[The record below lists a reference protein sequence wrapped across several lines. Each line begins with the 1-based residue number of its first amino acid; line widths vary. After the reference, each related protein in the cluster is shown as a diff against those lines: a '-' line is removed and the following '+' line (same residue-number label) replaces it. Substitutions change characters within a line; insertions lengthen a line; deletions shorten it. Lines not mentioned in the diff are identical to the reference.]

1 MFRVRFLCLL
11 LALCAVFG
19 FSGSALAAEV
29 DCDATYCFSP
39 SDFSDSEQPLAG
51 ICITGLPDGDSGA
64 VLLGTRVLREGDIL
78 TADQVAQMTFA
89 PLHTQED
96 AKATVSYLPIY
107 DNRVEEQAVM
117 TISIRGKEDKAPAA
131 QDSALETYKNLPNA
145 GMLKA
150 RDPEG
155 QMLRY
160 TLVRAPKRGSV
171 ELRTDG
177 SFLYTPKKNKVG
189 VDTFTYTA
197 TDPAGNVS
205 REATVTIQILKPTDA
220 RQYADTMGEN
230 CRFTAEWM
238 RNTGLFEGEKVNGQ
252 LCFGPEKT
260 VSREEFLAMVV
271 QMLEIP
277 TKDASDIQLP
287 ADTPNW
293 MKPYLA
299 AALRAGLTAGL
310 PENTETGAAITGAE
324 AAVVLQNALA
334 LTVNQQVLETA
345 GEESQE
351 DVPAW
356 ASSSLT
362 VMAENGIALN
372 AAQPMTRAN
381 VAQAL
386 YQAYQLSATAPGT
399 AVFRLQ
405 D

>member
-1 MFRVRFLCLL
+1 M
-11 LALCAVFG
+11 
-19 FSGSALAAEV
+19 
-29 DCDATYCFSP
+29 
-39 SDFSDSEQPLAG
+39 
-51 ICITGLPDGDSGA
+51 
-64 VLLGTRVLREGDIL
+64 
-78 TADQVAQMTFA
+78 
-89 PLHTQED
+89 
-96 AKATVSYLPIY
+96 
-107 DNRVEEQAVM
+107 
-117 TISIRGKEDKAPAA
+117 
-131 QDSALETYKNLPNA
+131 
-145 GMLKA
+145 
-150 RDPEG
+150 
-155 QMLRY
+155 
-160 TLVRAPKRGSV
+160 

-356 ASSSLT
+356 AFSSLT